1 MIKKRNYDL
10 YKIKNLE
17 KELAE
22 KKNTLR
28 VMEMRVKD
36 CGDYMIQLQDVEKRI
51 ASMVDKTDVEE
62 MQTQILAHMLKR
74 DKKILL
80 YQREPLPRKMKKLE
94 YTLE

>member
-1 MIKKRNYDL
+1 
-10 YKIKNLE
+10 
-17 KELAE
+17 
-22 KKNTLR
+22 
-28 VMEMRVKD
+28 MRVKD

-51 ASMVDKTDVEE
+51 NSMVDKTDVEE

-94 YTLE
+94 YTLEQIEQMEKDKLSYMREIKES